1 VSIGVCRIAIG
12 FSEHVTLPIPVLADG
27 SSNCLGDGGRCG
39 GNGGH
44 FELAAAGPSMLIWSS
59 SFEQL
64 CRREPNRL
72 CPTNRQAALVRL
84 SALKASQHSTRSEKP
99 PLPGSTF
106 ARFRPYHK
114 ANGMKW

>member
-1 VSIGVCRIAIG
+1 
-12 FSEHVTLPIPVLADG
+12 VTVADAVETAATSSLPL
-27 SSNCLGDGGRCG
+27 
-39 GNGGH
+39 
-44 FELAAAGPSMLIWSS
+44 PSMLIWSS

-64 CRREPNRL
+64 CHRGPKRL
-72 CPTNRQAALVRL
+72 CPTNWQAALLRL

-114 ANGMKW
+114 AKRHEMVNQTVR